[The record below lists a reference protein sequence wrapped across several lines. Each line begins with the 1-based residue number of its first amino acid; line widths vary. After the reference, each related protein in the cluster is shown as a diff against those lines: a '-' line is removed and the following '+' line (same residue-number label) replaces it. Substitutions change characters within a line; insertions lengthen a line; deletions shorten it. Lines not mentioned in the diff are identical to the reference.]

1 MTDKPFHYFEVA
13 PASHAAPI
21 AAAYWGF
28 ESRLQTSE
36 PFEHHLWPDGC
47 ISLGGSIVNGRV
59 TVTFVVGPT
68 LRAHRT
74 SVERDTDYFGIK
86 FWPEAGA
93 ATLGLASNGLRD
105 RIGLAGMFLGDV
117 ASSFSKALS
126 VVAKDK
132 AGFGSAM
139 DAWIAEQLRARGE
152 PRLDT
157 TVRDAVRCVMETK
170 GGITVAALARESG
183 LSARQLHRRFVSAVG
198 VTPKEFIRI
207 RRVRSAI
214 AELLDRGETWSRVAA
229 ELGYADQSH
238 LVRDMSEVTGLT
250 PSVLSQ
256 RIRLIEHTAV
266 TP

>member
-13 PASHAAPI
+13 PASQVATV

-28 ESRLQTSE
+28 ESRLQTPE

-47 ISLGGSIVNGRV
+47 ISLGGSIANGRV

-74 SVERDTDYFGIK
+74 AVERDTDYFGIK

-93 ATLGLASNGLRD
+93 ATLGLASNALRD

-126 VVAKDK
+126 IVATDN
-132 AGFGSAM
+132 ASFGSVM
-139 DAWIAEQLRARGE
+139 DVWIAEQLRARGE
-152 PRLDT
+152 PRIDT
-157 TVRDAVRCVMETK
+157 VVRYAVRRVVDTR
-170 GGITVAALARESG
+170 GSISVAALARESG
-183 LSARQLHRRFVSAVG
+183 LSARQLHRRFVAAVG
-198 VTPKEFIRI
+198 VTPKEFSRI

-214 AELLDRGETWSRVAA
+214 AELLDHGETWSRVAA
-229 ELGYADQSH
+229 DLGYADQSH